1 MSLVLA
7 AIDDS
12 AATAPVIHSAQWF
25 AALFDLD
32 VRAVYV
38 SDDDERR
45 TACLVADAAGTCLET
60 RRGDPV
66 RAIRTA
72 AAAPEVRALAIGTRR
87 LPGHGSPAGHVAL
100 DLIRCATKPTLVV
113 SPDALLPRPDRLR
126 VLAPLDEHSE
136 SASALRGFLKEI
148 KHRELELVLLRVFE
162 PEHVPRFDDHGR
174 HNDALI
180 ERLVHHG
187 ASTESAR
194 TRIEMRVGFPA
205 STILDVERGVAADLV
220 VLAWGCDLSG
230 DRASVIK
237 RLLTDARTALLLL
250 PMRERTGVDDFSRR
264 DAASRMW

>member
-25 AALFDLD
+25 AALLDLD

-45 TACLVADAAGTCLET
+45 TACLVADAAGICLET

-66 RAIRTA
+66 RAIRA
-72 AAAPEVRALAIGTRR
+72 AAAEPEVRALVVGARR
-87 LPGHGSPAGHVAL
+87 LPGHKSPAGHVAL
-100 DLIRCATKPTLVV
+100 DLIGCATKPILVV
-113 SPDALLPRPDRLR
+113 SPDALLPRTDRLR
-126 VLAPLDEHSE
+126 VLAPLDEYAG
-136 SASALRGFLKEI
+136 SASALRGFLEEI
-148 KHRELELVLLRVFE
+148 KHPELELVLLRVFD
-162 PEHVPRFDDHGR
+162 PEHAPRFDDHGR
-174 HNDALI
+174 HDDALI
-180 ERLVHHG
+180 ESIVHHG
-187 ASTESAR
+187 ADTESAR

-205 STILDVERGVAADLV
+205 STILDVERGLAADLV

-237 RLLTDARTALLLL
+237 RLLTDARTTLLLL
-250 PMRERTGVDDFSRR
+250 PMHKRPGVKGREEDG
-264 DAASRMW
+264 A